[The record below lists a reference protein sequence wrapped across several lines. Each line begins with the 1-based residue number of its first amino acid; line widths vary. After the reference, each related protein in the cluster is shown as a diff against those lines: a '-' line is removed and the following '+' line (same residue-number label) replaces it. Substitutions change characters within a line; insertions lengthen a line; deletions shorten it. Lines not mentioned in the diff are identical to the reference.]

1 MGCRV
6 AVPDMQLKRTACN
19 ASQPWIGAD
28 TSAARKFVQPL
39 GRIAVPKFFWGGE
52 ATRATGNDCYCRSLD
67 PDGCLARSVAAED
80 VKKRARSATAFGHWN
95 WKASA
100 QAAGMLIAHLTQTR

>member
-6 AVPDMQLKRTACN
+6 AAPDMQSKRTACN
-19 ASQPWIGAD
+19 ASLPWIGAD
-28 TSAARKFVQPL
+28 TSAALEFVQPL

-52 ATRATGNDCYCRSLD
+52 ATRASGNGCYCRSLE

-80 VKKRARSATAFGHWN
+80 VKKRARSATAFGHGN
-95 WKASA
+95 WKAAA
-100 QAAGMLIAHLTQTR
+100 QAAG

>member
-28 TSAARKFVQPL
+28 TSAALEFVQPL

-52 ATRATGNDCYCRSLD
+52 ATRASGNSCYCRSLD

-80 VKKRARSATAFGHWN
+80 VKKWRARPRHAGIGIENRLLRQSRVLFGVDW
-95 WKASA
+95 
-100 QAAGMLIAHLTQTR
+100 LT